1 MMISCI
7 RYLSKGIN
15 ITFSLP
21 WFQTYSASQSLTIA
35 EIMVGK
41 GIESNV
47 QEVRTDKKM
56 LRTRSVLDA
65 NFVQLKDVYDS
76 VKGWQIYH
84 IQFFFWKKKK
94 KMKNIRFLILPKMLA
109 DSYPV
114 PI

>member
-1 MMISCI
+1 MISCI

-15 ITFSLP
+15 ITFGLP
-21 WFQTYSASQSLTIA
+21 WFQTYSAIQSLTIA

-76 VKGWQIYH
+76 VKGLQIYH
-84 IQFFFWKKKK
+84 IQFFFGRRK
-94 KMKNIRFLILPKMLA
+94 RR
-109 DSYPV
+109 
-114 PI
+114 